1 MGAATLINS
10 ALTINQ
16 TYSFA
21 GPGFL
26 YTLWAFWW
34 LDCTVSLFTAVGM
47 IFVMY
52 AVQYRIFSVY
62 SLSLL
67 RMTKQQHSLGQMS
80 ALWLLPVVTLIVASS
95 TGGLLATAL
104 AQHATYASLTTAVSF
119 TLLLIG
125 LSLALMIITVY
136 LMRLVVYGPVDSSV
150 ILSPFIILGP
160 LGQGGFS
167 MLVNSQN
174 LARIPL
180 PVSLSPAA
188 IQAVCFCAAWALWS
202 TALIWL
208 CIALCSIGSVLRRQ
222 SLPFSVAYWG
232 TIFPNAVFALLTV
245 ELGSVLESTVLNYLG
260 AIFSGELRVFRALRD
275 S

>member
-1 MGAATLINS
+1 
-10 ALTINQ
+10 
-16 TYSFA
+16 
-21 GPGFL
+21 
-26 YTLWAFWW
+26 
-34 LDCTVSLFTAVGM
+34 
-47 IFVMY
+47 MY
-52 AVQYRIFSVY
+52 AVQYRIFVY
-62 SLSLL
+62 SLTLL
-67 RMTKQQHSLGQMS
+67 RMIKQQHSLGQMS

-104 AQHATYASLTTAVSF
+104 APHATYASLTTAVSF

-125 LSLALMIITVY
+125 LSLSLMIITVY
-136 LMRLVVYGPVDSSV
+136 LMRLVVYGPVDSSL
-150 ILSPFIILGP
+150 ILSSFIIIGP
-160 LGQGGFS
+160 LAQGGFS

-180 PVSLSPAA
+180 PASLSPAA
-188 IQAVCFCAAWALWS
+188 MQAVCFCAAWALWS

-222 SLPFSVAYWG
+222 SLLFSVAYWG

-260 AIFSGELRVFRALRD
+260 AIFSGELRVFRVLRD
-275 S
+275 L